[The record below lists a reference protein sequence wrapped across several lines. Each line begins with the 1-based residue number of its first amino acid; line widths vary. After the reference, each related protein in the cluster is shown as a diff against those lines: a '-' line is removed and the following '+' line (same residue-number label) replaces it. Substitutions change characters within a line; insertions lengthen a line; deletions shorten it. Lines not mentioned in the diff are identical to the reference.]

1 MGQIKFT
8 STRLEGTGKKGL
20 LKPDS
25 AGYYTLPV
33 GGLNVF
39 NSVGQFYTA
48 DGAKKLFETS
58 SIFMRRV
65 KSGCLKGESGHPKRS
80 PGMSMDDYLNRILTI
95 EETNV
100 VCHFSEIW
108 LDEDFG
114 RRNPKFSNK
123 DLIAIMARVKPAGPH
138 ATSLEAS
145 LNNPEEEVC
154 FSIRALTRDFMFKGT
169 THRVLEQIVTW
180 DNVVEPGLSL
190 AKKTYS
196 PVLECMAEQEVK
208 VSQLEKLA
216 TSMGSLVATESSLA
230 LAKEAYGAVKNTNPS
245 GLKVVT
251 LPTFSRW

>member
-8 STRLEGTGKKGL
+8 STRLDGTGKKGL

-25 AGYYTLPV
+25 NGYYTMPV

-48 DGAKKLFETS
+48 DGARKLFESS

-65 KSGCLKGESGHPKRS
+65 KSGCLKGESGHPKRTN
-80 PGMSMDDYLNRILTI
+80 GMSMDDYLNRILTI
-95 EETNV
+95 EESNV
-100 VCHFSEIW
+100 
-108 LDEDFG
+108 DEDFG
-114 RRNPKFSNK
+114 RRNTKFNNPE
-123 DLIAIMARVKPAGPH
+123 LIAIMAKIKPSGPH
-138 ATSLEAS
+138 AASLEAS
-145 LNNPEEEVC
+145 FNNPEEEVC

-196 PVLECMAEQEVK
+196 PVLECMAEQDIRL
-208 VSQLEKLA
+208 SQLEKL
-216 TSMGSLVATESSLA
+216 SKNMGSLIATESSTA
-230 LAKEAYGAVKNTNPS
+230 LAKEAFESIKSNE
-245 GLKVVT
+245 GLKITT
-251 LPTFSRW
+251 LPYFTKW